1 MERQLRQGGGIMDVV
16 PREAALFGGLKKAIK
31 KVTKT
36 VKNVAKSPV
45 GKAAMLYFAPSL
57 IPGGAKTLGG
67 VFQNM
72 GGMDGILSNIF
83 KAKKATDKISGAQR
97 AINALKVGSAVGG
110 LSGLLA
116 AAEQGDEEA
125 IEATTNVESLRRYLT
140 SSYTNL
146 GYDPAEIPALVE
158 RDVSEYTAGQGGYAT
173 GGRVNFNRGSLGQR
187 FRDYLARTPTT
198 PKAAPAPKAASA
210 PVQSGPPPGMPT
222 SGILGPGGELMGEI
236 GTYRKILQERK
247 VDPNLF
253 NQSMQDLQKAIDDTL
268 YIDYAKELGRPELSY
283 DALMKMTQAEKDK
296 LEEDYNVSFYGN
308 ILSPFHLG
316 EKKRPI
322 GQTDFTFSGGQTGVA
337 SPRLNKGGRVG
348 YAEGADD
355 EGIKSIIIPKK
366 PKFQNEKDLE
376 KTSPGLARGEL
387 GEPLPGRNESS
398 VRLNKLMKMYNN
410 FKMAMPG
417 MSDKGASRDLFKNR
431 LREEYEKLHF
441 LDKEKFDD
449 FLRQNKA
456 KGGRI
461 GYAMGDSAEDNA
473 MQAAGIMD
481 LPLNRNKAGVTELD
495 LRKTGGFIPPV
506 GIKEKADD
514 IPAMLSNNEFVFTA
528 DAVRGMG
535 DGNVNLG
542 AQRMYDMMKKLEN
555 GGRV

>member
-1 MERQLRQGGGIMDVV
+1 
-16 PREAALFGGLKKAIK
+16 
-31 KVTKT
+31 
-36 VKNVAKSPV
+36 
-45 GKAAMLYFAPSL
+45 
-57 IPGGAKTLGG
+57 
-67 VFQNM
+67 
-72 GGMDGILSNIF
+72 
-83 KAKKATDKISGAQR
+83 
-97 AINALKVGSAVGG
+97 
-110 LSGLLA
+110 
-116 AAEQGDEEA
+116 
-125 IEATTNVESLRRYLT
+125 
-140 SSYTNL
+140 
-146 GYDPAEIPALVE
+146 
-158 RDVSEYTAGQGGYAT
+158 
-173 GGRVNFNRGSLGQR
+173 
-187 FRDYLARTPTT
+187 
-198 PKAAPAPKAASA
+198 
-210 PVQSGPPPGMPT
+210 
-222 SGILGPGGELMGEI
+222 MGEI